1 MEYRYQNLIL
11 RDYQVSD
18 IDDDIYW
25 NSGHHPWMDWDAPWE
40 DCKDVSD
47 RERFRAEALAFIA
60 AEKST
65 PRWQLQIEAEGVRI
79 GFVSAY
85 RIGEDFGDVS
95 AEEAGTK
102 KWFRAVGIDIL
113 NDRYWG
119 RGYGSA
125 ALAAWLQYHLENG
138 VTELYLQ
145 TWSGNER
152 MIHVAEK
159 LGFSE
164 CSRIVGLRQWQG
176 KRWDALT
183 FRLDAAA
190 FRAAIRD

>member
-60 AEKST
+60 AEKSV

-79 GFVSAY
+79 GLKSASASRSGAKY
-85 RIGEDFGDVS
+85 FTSSSRIGHFI
-95 AEEAGTK
+95 K
-102 KWFRAVGIDIL
+102 
-113 NDRYWG
+113 RY
-119 RGYGSA
+119 
-125 ALAAWLQYHLENG
+125 
-138 VTELYLQ
+138 
-145 TWSGNER
+145 
-152 MIHVAEK
+152 
-159 LGFSE
+159 
-164 CSRIVGLRQWQG
+164 
-176 KRWDALT
+176 
-183 FRLDAAA
+183 
-190 FRAAIRD
+190 